1 MKNILRFTV
10 LTVLWA
16 IFAFTAKSQTNS
28 IELKDGSGTLINQY
42 NSITAAIAA
51 IPTTITKAYVIEIT
65 GTYTGSS
72 ETLPIV
78 FPAIAGA
85 SATNTITLRPATGV
99 NSTSIATSAAGTV
112 MQFND
117 ADYVIIDGRPGGTG
131 TTKALTIAQTNTGT
145 STTVQFING
154 ATRNIMR
161 YCKVVNGS
169 TTSAGRAIQFSTS
182 ASNPTG
188 NSYNLIES
196 CIVDG
201 GRYGINLTGTS
212 ANPNAKN
219 KIYGTEVFNNYFAGI
234 WAQANTLG
242 LEVDSCT
249 FYHASA
255 FASNTTTYG
264 MLFDSQ
270 TDSAIL
276 TRNTIYGLDVSGTSA
291 IAGIIIRTVSG
302 SNYSRI
308 VNNLISLTKSNN
320 STSVFGIDIGGTVL
334 TNTDI
339 FYNTIRIGGV
349 LGSGGTSGAIVSA
362 ALHKDASNTSNVFD
376 IRNNIFINERSGGN
390 SGTQHI
396 AMAIANISGSHVLDY
411 NTFNASSGNLTR
423 WGTVVS
429 TTIQGHQANV
439 PTGNALNSNDAQ
451 VSLVSATDLHIAGG
465 SLGDFALKAT
475 PILSVT
481 RDIDNDPRGGSTYR
495 GGDDNPAFPILGKKN
510 EIGVLS
516 IDEPFVGGC
525 STTQKAI
532 VTVRNFGINQVDTFT
547 VNWSVNGTLQT
558 PVTSYAVL
566 DTVLGSGSI
575 TASVSLGSFAST
587 SGVLYDIKAWTS
599 MPNNLNDPDKTNDS
613 AQRNFKMGLAS
624 GTYTVGG
631 TAPDYATLKDV
642 ADELNNY
649 GICGAVT
656 FNIRTGTYNE
666 RISLNKIAGASA
678 INTIT
683 FKSETGNQADVVI
696 SSPASASAI
705 DNFTIKLNGVGNI
718 IIRDITV
725 ERSGSG
731 TYSSVI
737 SFDGDAENVAIN
749 NCIIRGPASIIT
761 DANGTRSNIFG
772 ATNVTITG
780 LDIYNNK
787 LENNSNGVWLNTNT
801 TKYSTGVRIFDNTIT
816 PNYTGIFVA
825 GQSYPEIYRN
835 KITRID
841 QTINVEFYGISM
853 NLVNDAFKVERN
865 YIQSNRGYGIRL
877 RDCNGDTKGEGL
889 VVNNI
894 VTMNYAGTSS
904 VFGISNETAG
914 TYQLYAH
921 NTCIINADYTS
932 TSTTLSG
939 RAFYMPTGTA
949 NKFSDIRILNNI
961 FYNGI
966 DGVAAYFVTGA
977 LAGITEMDYNLLYSA
992 SGNLSYISAYLPD
1005 MAAHQSASGFDAK
1018 SYNFVPTFA
1027 SSTDGHIA
1035 FMQTF
1040 AYGRNDLN
1048 ITVDFDGD
1056 VRCLSLP
1063 TIGADEYNPGL
1074 GLPIAS
1080 FIGPNAPVTGDRAY
1094 FLFNGNANQIALYNW
1109 YVDNVL
1115 VNKGLNLVYTFPSA
1129 GTYEVKMVAENC
1141 GGKDSMATTYVIND
1155 PAVAPTANFSSDRN
1169 QIFINESIQMTDLSL
1184 DGPTA
1189 WHWSVSPSD
1198 GVIFS
1203 DSTEQDPII
1212 LFTEA
1217 GKYEI
1222 CLIVDNGISSSA
1234 KRCRTS
1240 YIEVFPQINMCAENS
1255 STYERGKIFDDGGSG
1270 SNYAANQNCTFFI
1283 NPCASEV
1290 NLKFT
1295 EWTNTDADDKLTIYD
1310 GDTTDEANIIA
1321 VIAGGMTNPGGNTG
1335 FTAKSGRMWLV
1346 WKTDATLQYA
1356 GFAAEWT
1363 SKATSVN
1370 PTVANFNIPDTLF
1383 EDSPVDFVNT
1393 SSGNGLT
1400 YFWDFDYPNYDP
1412 DDASNY
1418 GKTNPTKTFSTTGT
1432 YTVYLQSTNCLG
1444 SDTATKKVVVVSPTV
1459 APSPV
1464 DFRATLTKVNTGEE
1478 TRFIDLSGNGPS
1490 SWKWEVT
1497 PSNGVIFLD
1506 AETSRKPR
1514 VVFNFGGKYTVK
1526 LVVANAIG
1534 ADSIVKT
1541 SYIEVLEYCRP
1552 NVLSVNTDVTI
1563 RRVVF
1568 QGIDQ
1573 SSDYGVSKYSDF
1585 TGNNQ
1590 IGKIAEGG
1598 TYTINIERNT
1608 NNEIINYAAWID
1620 FNQDGDFDDAGEKV
1634 LFDSASSAQ
1643 ILTATINIPVGVQ
1656 LGQTRMRVGVSRA
1669 NLTTQPCGP
1678 VVVGEFEDYKVNIG
1692 ADDVAPVITL
1702 VGAATQSV
1710 EVGYNFTDQGA
1721 TAFDNV
1727 DGNITHKI
1735 KVTGAVDTLVV
1746 GQYILTY
1753 TVSDTVGNTDS
1764 VKRIVNITPDVTNP
1778 LISLTGADTVIL
1790 EVFDPYIENGATA
1803 IDNPFGTNLNGSV
1816 VITGAVDNT
1825 KIGTY
1830 ILTYTVTD
1838 NSGNTVKTER
1848 VIIVRDTTK
1857 PVIVLNGNAVIDH
1870 DGKTTYTDAGATV
1883 TDNYDAIITY
1893 TVSGAVNVN
1902 TLGTYTIVYKAVDAS
1917 GNVADSV
1924 VRTINVVDRF
1934 APVIA
1939 LVGNDIVNL
1948 ARWQNYA
1955 DSGYTLS
1962 DNFYDSSQVTV
1973 DVLGNWVNASVEG
1986 LYYIQYRATDLSGNV
2001 SLSSKRVIYVN
2012 GTNSIPG
2019 VNAKS
2024 TNVYPNPSNGNF
2036 SIEANKAF
2044 DVGTVITI
2052 TNILGAKVYEVT
2064 PAQGSQKID
2073 VAMEEASAGVYFV
2086 NITTGKQT
2094 QTTKIVIR

>member
-1 MKNILRFTV
+1 MRFTV
-10 LTVLWA
+10 LSALCAV
-16 IFAFTAKSQTNS
+16 FAVSVRAQTNS

-42 NSITAAIAA
+42 SSITSAIAA
-51 IPTTITKAYVIEIT
+51 IPTTISQAYIIEIT
-65 GTYTGSS
+65 GAYTGLN
-72 ETLPIV
+72 ETYPIV
-78 FPAIAGA
+78 FPAFTGA
-85 SATNTITLRPATGV
+85 SSVNTVTLRPATGV
-99 NSTSIATSAAGTV
+99 NNAKIETSITSTV
-112 MQFND
+112 IRLSD
-117 ADYVIIDGRPGGTG
+117 ADYVRLDGRPGGVG
-131 TTKALTIAQTNTGT
+131 TTRGLTISNTTTSGGT
-145 STTVQFING
+145 TIEYING
-154 ATRNIMR
+154 ATNNILR
-161 YCKVVNGS
+161 YLNIANGTS
-169 TTSAGRAIQFSTS
+169 GSAGRSIYINTSTN
-182 ASNPTG
+182 ASG
-188 NSYNLIES
+188 NSDNLVEL
-196 CIVDG
+196 CKVDG
-201 GRYGINLTGTS
+201 GRYNVQFGGTT
-212 ANPNAKN
+212 ANPNRN
-219 KIYGTEVFNNYFAGI
+219 NTFYGNEFLNQTYAGLYSI
-234 WAQANTLG
+234 SSANRKLV
-242 LEVDSCT
+242 VDSNS
-249 FYHASA
+249 FYLTTPSISTTISSA
-255 FASNTTTYG
+255 MYITSFPDT
-264 MLFDSQ
+264 L
-270 TDSAIL
+270 II
-276 TRNTIYGLDVSGTSA
+276 TRNRIYDLNIVNTSASDINGIYISPSTGAYAEIINNFISIDNNPLSGAVNGIAIAGSSSIIVNAYFNTVRIGGTYTSSGTSGSVRSACIHKTNSSTASIFDFQNNILVNARTGGISGVQHLALA
-291 IAGIIIRTVSG
+291 IPNTNGTITAMDYNV
-302 SNYSRI
+302 Y
-308 VNNLISLTKSNN
+308 N
-320 STSVFGIDIGGTVL
+320 STSGDISRLGT
-334 TNTDI
+334 T
-339 FYNTIRIGGV
+339 
-349 LGSGGTSGAIVSA
+349 
-362 ALHKDASNTSNVFD
+362 
-376 IRNNIFINERSGGN
+376 
-390 SGTQHI
+390 
-396 AMAIANISGSHVLDY
+396 
-411 NTFNASSGNLTR
+411 
-423 WGTVVS
+423 VS
-429 TTIQGHQANV
+429 TTIADHRTTFGGGIDA
-439 PTGNALNSNDAQ
+439 NSNNTPVTF
-451 VSLVSATDLHIAGG
+451 VSNSDLHIAGS
-465 SLGDFALKAT
+465 SLGDFELKAT
-475 PILSVT
+475 PILSVK

-495 GGDDNPAFPILGKKN
+495 GSDDNPAFPILGKKN
-510 EIGVLS
+510 EIGVIS
-516 IDEPFVGGC
+516 INEPLAGSC
-525 STTQKAI
+525 DTTQKVI

-547 VNWSVNGTLQT
+547 VNWSVNGALQT

-575 TASVSLGSFAST
+575 TAQASLGSLSTT

-599 MPNNLNDPDKTNDS
+599 LPNNLNDPDKTNDS
-613 AQRNFKMGLAS
+613 TQRNFKMGLVS

-649 GICGAVT
+649 GICGAIT
-656 FNIRTGTYNE
+656 FNIRSGTYNE
-666 RISLNKIAGASA
+666 QISLDKIAGANA

-683 FKSETGNQADVVI
+683 FKSETGNQADVIV
-696 SSPASASAI
+696 SWPASASVI
-705 DNFTIKLNGVGNI
+705 DNYTIRLNGAGNI
-718 IIRDITV
+718 IIRDVTV

-731 TYSSVI
+731 TNSTVI
-737 SFDGDAENVAIN
+737 SIEGDAENVTIN
-749 NCIIRGPASIIT
+749 NNILRGPANITT
-761 DANGTRSNIFG
+761 DANGVRSNIFG
-772 ATNVTITG
+772 ASNVTITG

-787 LENNSNGVWLNTNT
+787 LENNSNGVWLNTST
-801 TKYSTGVRIFDNTIT
+801 SKYSTGVRIFDNTIT

-825 GQSYPEIYRN
+825 GQSNPEMYRN

-841 QTINVEFYGISM
+841 QTINVDFYGISM
-853 NLVNDAFKVERN
+853 NLVNDAYKVERN

-877 RDCNGDTKGEGL
+877 RDCNGDTKGEGM

-894 VTMNYAGTSS
+894 VTMNYTGTSS

-932 TSTTLSG
+932 TSTTLGG
-939 RAFYMPTGTA
+939 RAFNMPTGTA
-949 NKFSDIRILNNI
+949 NKYSDIRILNNI

-977 LAGITEMDYNLLYSA
+977 LTGITEMDYNLLYSA
-992 SGNLSYISAYLPD
+992 SGNLTYISAYLPD
-1005 MAAHQSASGFDAK
+1005 MATHQTTSGFDDN
-1018 SYNFVPTFA
+1018 SYNFAPTFA
-1027 SSTDGHIA
+1027 SSTDAHIA

-1040 AYGRNDLN
+1040 AHGRNDLN
-1048 ITVDFDGD
+1048 IAIDFDGD
-1056 VRCLSLP
+1056 ARCVSLP

-1074 GLPIAS
+1074 GLPTAT
-1080 FIGPNAPVTGDRAY
+1080 FIGPNSPVKGDRAY
-1094 FLFNGNANQIALYNW
+1094 FLFNGNANQIALYSW

-1115 VNKGLNLVYTFPSA
+1115 VNKGLNLIYTFGKA
-1129 GTYEVKMVAENC
+1129 GNYEIKMVAENC
-1141 GGKDSMATTYVIND
+1141 GGKDSLIINYVIAD
-1155 PAVAPTANFSSDRN
+1155 PTVAPTANFSSDRN
-1169 QIFINESIQMTDLSL
+1169 QIFINESVKMTDLSL
-1184 DGPTA
+1184 NGPSA
-1189 WHWSVSPSD
+1189 WHWSVSPSN

-1203 DSTEQDPII
+1203 DSTEQDPTI

-1222 CLIVDNGISSSA
+1222 CLIADNGIGSSA

-1240 YIEVFPQINMCAENS
+1240 YIEVFPQISMCAENS
-1255 STYERGKIFDDGGSG
+1255 STYERGKIFDDGGAS

-1295 EWTNTDADDKLTIYD
+1295 QWTNTDADDKLTIYD
-1310 GDTTDEANIIA
+1310 GDTTDAANIIA

-1363 SKATSVN
+1363 SKATSAN
-1370 PTVANFNIPDTLF
+1370 PTVANFNVPDTLF
-1383 EDSPVDFVNT
+1383 EDSPVDFMNAST
-1393 SSGNGLT
+1393 GNGLT
-1400 YFWDFDYPNYDP
+1400 YFWDFDYPNFDP
-1412 DDASNY
+1412 DDANNY
-1418 GKTNPTKTFSTTGT
+1418 GKTNPTKTFSSTGT
-1432 YTVYLQSTNCLG
+1432 YTVYLQSINCLG
-1444 SDTATKKVVVVSPTV
+1444 SDTATKKVVVISPTV

-1464 DFRATLTKVNTGEE
+1464 DFGATLTKVNTGEE
-1478 TRFIDLSGNGPS
+1478 IRLLDLSGNGPT
-1490 SWKWEVT
+1490 SWKWEIT

-1526 LVVANAIG
+1526 LVVTNAIG
-1534 ADSIVKT
+1534 ADSTAKT

-1573 SSDYGVSKYSDF
+1573 SSDFGVSKYSDF

-1590 IGKIAEGG
+1590 IGQIAEGG

-1608 NNEIINYAAWID
+1608 NNEVINYAAWID
-1620 FNQDGDFDDAGEKV
+1620 FNQDGDFDDADEKV
-1634 LFDSASSAQ
+1634 LFDSASTAQ
-1643 ILTATINIPVGVQ
+1643 ILTATINVPVGIQ

-1692 ADDVAPVITL
+1692 ADDLAPVITL
-1702 VGAATQSV
+1702 VGAATQNV
-1710 EVGYNFTDQGA
+1710 EVGYNFTDLGA

-1727 DGNITHKI
+1727 EGNITHKI
-1735 KVTGAVDTLVV
+1735 VVTGAVDTLVV

-1764 VKRIVNITPDVTNP
+1764 VKRIVKITPDVTKP
-1778 LISLTGADTVIL
+1778 LISLVGADTVIL
-1790 EVFDPYIENGATA
+1790 EVFDPYVESGTNA
-1803 IDNPFGTNLNGSV
+1803 IDNPFGTNLATSV
-1816 VITGAVDNT
+1816 VTSGAVDNT

-1838 NSGNTVKTER
+1838 NSGNMASVER
-1848 VIIVRDTTK
+1848 VVIVRDTTK

-1870 DGKTTYTDAGATV
+1870 DGKTPYTDAGATV
-1883 TDNYDAIITY
+1883 TDNYDVIISY
-1893 TVSGAVNVN
+1893 TASGAVNVN
-1902 TLGTYTIVYKAVDAS
+1902 TLGSYTIVYKAVDAS

-1934 APVIA
+1934 APIIT

-1962 DNFYDSSQVTV
+1962 DNFYDSNQVTV
-1973 DVLGNWVNASVEG
+1973 DVLGNWVNASIEG

-2019 VNAKS
+2019 VNAKN

-2036 SIEANKAF
+2036 SIEANNAF
-2044 DVGTVITI
+2044 EAGTVITI

-2073 VAMEEASAGVYFV
+2073 IAMDNASAGVYFV

-2094 QTTKIVIR
+2094 ETTKIVIR